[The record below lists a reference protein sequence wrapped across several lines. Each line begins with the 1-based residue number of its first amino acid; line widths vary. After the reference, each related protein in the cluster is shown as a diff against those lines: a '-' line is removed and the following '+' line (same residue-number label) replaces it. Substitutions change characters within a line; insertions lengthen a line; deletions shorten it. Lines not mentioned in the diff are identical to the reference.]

1 MYPGAARVDRG
12 DVSTDRELLE
22 ALCVADPWSS
32 SWEGLDDTCVFCGS
46 DDRTDPGGTFK
57 NKYRHEPDCAWI
69 RAMDHLERPH
79 PDHTNEPRPP
89 RPDSSIV
96 CDQCDRTFDAHMAH
110 LGLEAGRAFA
120 AAKEAQLL
128 ELIIGGRPVADH
140 YPIISVPR
148 GGIRYFIPPVIPG
161 A

>member
-1 MYPGAARVDRG
+1 M
-12 DVSTDRELLE
+12 STDRELLE

-32 SWEGLDDTCVFCGS
+32 SWEGLDDCCVFCGS

-57 NKYRHEPDCAWI
+57 NKYRHEPDCTWI

-89 RPDSSIV
+89 RPDPSI
-96 CDQCDRTFDAHMAH
+96 TFDAHTGH
-110 LGLEAGRAFA
+110 LGLEAGR
-120 AAKEAQLL
+120 
-128 ELIIGGRPVADH
+128 GRPVADH

-148 GGIRYFIPPVIPG
+148 GGIRYFIPPEIPG
-161 A
+161 D